1 MCSQCPFYLL
11 LVVNNSSSIPPVQR
25 WFFWTSGLFWSFY
38 CLFFVLETRHFLL
51 HASEE
56 NTAFLPKIV
65 PLSQPVQLHNPPW
78 RWGIEQ
84 QSSGTNIRIIMP
96 QFQGGSNHKLF
107 TDPLFLLFH
116 PSDQIKLMTNIIID
130 GEWQERNGKRNKKKT
145 DRASQGLWGSWKHK
159 TPPVKTFILS
169 LWSEEDAKIL
179 QAHKREWLTKT
190 FSSFYEKMPERHV
203 NPTFIKGHLS
213 GLYDA

>member
-1 MCSQCPFYLL
+1 MCSQCPFFLL
-11 LVVNNSSSIPPVQR
+11 LLVNNSSSIRPVQR
-25 WFFWTSGLFWSFY
+25 WLQILLNIRYFLVFLLS
-38 CLFFVLETRHFLL
+38 FFVLETRHFLL

-78 RWGIEQ
+78 RWGIQQ

-107 TDPLFLLFH
+107 TDPLFLLFL

-130 GEWQERNGKRNKKKT
+130 GEWQERNGKRNKKKMEGQ
-145 DRASQGLWGSWKHK
+145 QG
-159 TPPVKTFILS
+159 I
-169 LWSEEDAKIL
+169 
-179 QAHKREWLTKT
+179 
-190 FSSFYEKMPERHV
+190 
-203 NPTFIKGHLS
+203 S
-213 GLYDA
+213 GQSIT